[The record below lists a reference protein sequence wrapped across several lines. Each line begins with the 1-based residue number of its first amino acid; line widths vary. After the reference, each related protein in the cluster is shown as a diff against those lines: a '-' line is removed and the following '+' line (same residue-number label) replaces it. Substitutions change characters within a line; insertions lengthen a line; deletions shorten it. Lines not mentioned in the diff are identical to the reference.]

1 MDGFDSPP
9 AKRPKD
15 LRQFAALAAELAT
28 LKRIRDARSSDSLA
42 STLFRRAWQA
52 LCSGADVRKVA
63 LSITADAMVAIHLG
77 GIDGE
82 ILAAAG
88 LTTDQAARVLEA
100 SFDEATSTIEK
111 LSPDLRSHI
120 AMTLPESTSS
130 PFFVEALVRQPR
142 AGATCPGK
150 ARLILEPQEGHGDH
164 CLVVAV
170 LGVVLCND
178 YDADPAIAFL
188 AGLAHHLHNATL
200 PDSGYAGEMLLG
212 PHLASVLQV
221 LTSNALETL
230 SPGLRAKVQDA
241 LATTVD
247 AGSPEGRAFNAAD
260 VIDRIMEVRHFA
272 AVARFTEA
280 HALDEM
286 QLVHE
291 GPIQEFHHQV
301 LLQAGLMTP

>member
-1 MDGFDSPP
+1 M
-9 AKRPKD
+9 
-15 LRQFAALAAELAT
+15 
-28 LKRIRDARSSDSLA
+28 
-42 STLFRRAWQA
+42 
-52 LCSGADVRKVA
+52 VA
-63 LSITADAMVAIHLG
+63 LHLG

-88 LTTDQAARVLEA
+88 LTTDQAAGVLEA
-100 SFDEATSTIEK
+100 SFDEATSTIGK
-111 LSPDLRSHI
+111 LPPDLRSHI
-120 AMTLPESTSS
+120 AITLPESTSS

-212 PHLASVLQV
+212 PHLTSVLQV

-230 SPGLRAKVQDA
+230 PPGLSGKVQDA
-241 LATTVD
+241 LATTAD
-247 AGSPEGRAFNAAD
+247 GGSPEGRAFNAAD